1 MIKFKGTA
9 LALIIGIVGI
19 TLGCGAP
26 AATSIPDSQPTQQP
40 TSLPTSSLATSTA
53 QPTAQVIRDVSVGH
67 KVGDRV
73 PDFELSLDDGTSVT
87 SASLIEDGKPVFL
100 FFLATW

>member
-1 MIKFKGTA
+1 
-9 LALIIGIVGI
+9 IGIMGI

-26 AATSIPDSQPTQQP
+26 AATSIPDSQPAQQP
-40 TSLPTSSLATSTA
+40 TSLLTPSPATPTA
-53 QPTAQVIRDVSVGH
+53 QPTAQVIQDVSVGH

-87 SASLIEDGKPVFL
+87 SVSLIEDGKPVFL